1 MRPRHPVHTS
11 TRDPP
16 ALISRSQ
23 VNAFLEWLDESQE
36 GEEDEGEG
44 EETVRISQEEYNR
57 AISHAAALTAEV
69 RAVEAKAAAQLARKQ
84 EQNDEEMKKVL
95 EYTRDLEKA
104 IAAEQKEKVEE
115 QIKNE
120 REQMNKET
128 EQREDRLTPLVMQ
141 MLAEA
146 KASGARAVEEATEAA
161 RAEGAESIKQAIRVA
176 VLQERRA
183 VAATRVSEAAAALE
197 KAQHDHGEAQAE
209 LRALEAELQQT
220 QHEPRH
226 GLSPASASSAA
237 PDSSDLKHV
246 GLEMLQISDE
256 PAAAGNDVA
265 DNSDASSMSQL
276 QMLTAG
282 SFKPGSAEAQ
292 SVTKM
297 VKTTSMTFNNLFQR
311 LSKLFPASDA
321 NLSTFKRLEEM
332 KPHLPSKLSA
342 DLHKMRR
349 WRNAAEHGVMD
360 GGISQPWYQKPQGGG
375 EKKAPP
381 LPSREEVKTTVA
393 AAEAGV
399 KKIEQERH
407 EKINS

>member
-23 VNAFLEWLDESQE
+23 VNAFLQWLDESPE

-84 EQNDEEMKKVL
+84 EQNAHAMKKVL
-95 EYTRDLEKA
+95 KA
-104 IAAEQKEKVEE
+104 FTIAAEQKEKVEE

-120 REQMNKET
+120 REQMNKER
-128 EQREDRLTPLVMQ
+128 EQREDRLKTEV

>member
-1 MRPRHPVHTS
+1 M
-11 TRDPP
+11 
-16 ALISRSQ
+16 Q
-23 VNAFLEWLDESQE
+23 WLDESPE

-84 EQNDEEMKKVL
+84 EQNAHAMKKVL
-95 EYTRDLEKA
+95 KA
-104 IAAEQKEKVEE
+104 FTIAAEQKEKVEE

-120 REQMNKET
+120 REQMNKER
-128 EQREDRLTPLVMQ
+128 EQREDRLKTEV